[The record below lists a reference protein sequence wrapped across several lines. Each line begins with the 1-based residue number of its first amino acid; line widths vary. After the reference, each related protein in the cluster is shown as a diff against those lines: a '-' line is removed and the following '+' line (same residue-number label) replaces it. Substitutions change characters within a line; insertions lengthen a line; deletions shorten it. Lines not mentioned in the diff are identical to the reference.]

1 MSPLRQDKVLTF
13 ADRRQWRAWLRTNHL
28 RGGEA
33 WLALP
38 KRGHQGKSV
47 SYEQAV
53 EEALCFGWIDGLLH
67 KLDET
72 RFLLRFTPR
81 RAWSIWSQSNK
92 QRVARLIRQKRMTAW
107 GMAKVREAKRSGQW
121 REAERREQTDRP
133 PADLLAE
140 LRKRRGH
147 LAAWRALS
155 VTEEASSVLA
165 GERQARHDPTE
176 AASPSRRPLADYR
189 SGRVVAARW
198 PGGSPPSLSLCD
210 TPRYTG
216 FAAESKVGCDDAHLA
231 ALGAQHAVHTQ
242 HAAWRVAIEYSPRN
256 YG

>member
-121 REAERREQTDRP
+121 REAERREQTDRR

-155 VTEEASSVLA
+155 
-165 GERQARHDPTE
+165 
-176 AASPSRRPLADYR
+176 PSRKKQVLYWLGSAKRDTTRQKRLR
-189 SGRVVAARW
+189 QVAERW
-198 PGGSPPSLSLCD
+198 LTIDP
-210 TPRYTG
+210 
-216 FAAESKVGCDDAHLA
+216 AA
-231 ALGAQHAVHTQ
+231 
-242 HAAWRVAIEYSPRN
+242 
-256 YG
+256 